1 MYIDRS
7 LKQQGIDL
15 LGQIDGLGFE
25 VETYLV
31 TQCRAGL
38 GVGNEGHQSGENDPE
53 HQDMRLDLRDL
64 SLFATWKPVVRW
76 LLFAEAEVEDAFSID
91 DRGLNA
97 SDAELTLERFYLDYI
112 HRSWL
117 SWRAGKFLTPVGR
130 WNNVHADPLVWTVTR
145 PLVTELPFASHATG
159 LAARGT
165 RQSDASTLD
174 YIVYVDDSEDFDPA
188 NGETDFE
195 GINLPG
201 QSNDFNQAAGLQLRY
216 YLLDDQ
222 VEIAA
227 SYAHFTMH
235 DQPGDKQLAGL
246 DFYWSVRGYELSSEL
261 VYRFNEGPQSNEWGG
276 VPTGRDAAGRRS
288 ESVRPL

>member
-1 MYIDRS
+1 
-7 LKQQGIDL
+7 
-15 LGQIDGLGFE
+15 
-25 VETYLV
+25 
-31 TQCRAGL
+31 
-38 GVGNEGHQSGENDPE
+38 
-53 HQDMRLDLRDL
+53 MRLDLRDL

-276 VPTGRDAAGRRS
+276 FLQGVMPLVGGLNLYGRYEDYEAHSRTVDTRMWIAGLAWRPTPPVTFKLEWRDVDNQRLLPGGWLASMA
-288 ESVRPL
+288 VLF